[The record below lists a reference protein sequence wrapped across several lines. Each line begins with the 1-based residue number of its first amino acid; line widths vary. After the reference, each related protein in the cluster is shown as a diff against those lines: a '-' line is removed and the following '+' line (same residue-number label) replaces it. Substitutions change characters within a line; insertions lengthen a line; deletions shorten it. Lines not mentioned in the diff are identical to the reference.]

1 MLRRGE
7 SAKRRGVRCDGYC
20 SGLQAQDGRGPWPAI
35 WWVAPPPWG
44 FGGAGGDEADGV
56 GDDELVGGGEV
67 AVGGGLLFHTT
78 IGWPARR
85 RGGVLRQPH
94 CLPLATTRTPCSSSA
109 AWREVGWEMRGEK
122 IEVLTC
128 GVHMGLKLTQPPCQ
142 IKPGLISSK
151 DPE

>member
-1 MLRRGE
+1 MGEGGVLALLVLRSASSEGDELLASWCSGEERAQRGE
-7 SAKRRGVRCDGYC
+7 EFVATVTARGSRHKMGGDPGRR
-20 SGLQAQDGRGPWPAI
+20 

-67 AVGGGLLFHTT
+67 AVGGGLLFRTT

-85 RGGVLRQPH
+85 RGGVLRRPH

-122 IEVLTC
+122 IE
-128 GVHMGLKLTQPPCQ
+128 G
-142 IKPGLISSK
+142 
-151 DPE
+151 